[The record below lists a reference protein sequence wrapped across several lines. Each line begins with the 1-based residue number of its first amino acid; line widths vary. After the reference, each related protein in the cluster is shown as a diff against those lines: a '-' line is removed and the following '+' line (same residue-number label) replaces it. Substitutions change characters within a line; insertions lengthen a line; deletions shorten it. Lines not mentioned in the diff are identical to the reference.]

1 MRGCSPGIDGT
12 AAEGRRGRL
21 EPQQDEE
28 QGSGQAGVLWR
39 TMGQAG
45 AAEAVGDGTGPS
57 VRPRGSSRVRAG
69 AWQAAGRPQTPG
81 RTREGQGRTRGQA
94 GGYGIE
100 TRARRR
106 DEGGLGPGSG
116 DGTGPDRAQGA
127 VLRDAHPPLAVE
139 APLAERH
146 VTPIVGGACAL
157 PPNSEPQRGGGGGL
171 GLPARAAPGARGGV
185 APGHVRARPARE
197 RRVDNAAGPSR
208 GLADQSAAGGGGMEA
223 ASHPM
228 GRRRVRAARER
239 GRCRRGG
246 EAGGTTGGWIAGG
259 GQDHSGSRWE
269 GGSGTA
275 GALRDEE
282 QLPEGVCVCVCG
294 ERAGRIH
301 RGQEGSLRP
310 PPRGTPVATIWW
322 GRCFQGRGVALGEG
336 GVIGGVV

>member
-116 DGTGPDRAQGA
+116 DGTGPGRAQGA

-157 PPNSEPQRGGGGGL
+157 PPNSEPQRGGGGVR
-171 GLPARAAPGARGGV
+171 PARARGARSTGRGRPRSREGK
-185 APGHVRARPARE
+185 AGARTPGRQRRRAVTRP
-197 RRVDNAAGPSR
+197 RRPI
-208 GLADQSAAGGGGMEA
+208 
-223 ASHPM
+223 
-228 GRRRVRAARER
+228 GRRR
-239 GRCRRGG
+239 GR
-246 EAGGTTGGWIAGG
+246 
-259 GQDHSGSRWE
+259 D
-269 GGSGTA
+269 GGS
-275 GALRDEE
+275 
-282 QLPEGVCVCVCG
+282 LPPNGK
-294 ERAGRIH
+294 A
-301 RGQEGSLRP
+301 
-310 PPRGTPVATIWW
+310 A
-322 GRCFQGRGVALGEG
+322 GEG
-336 GVIGGVV
+336 GAGAGKMPARR